1 MSKFNNN
8 RGCLVPRSDKNDE
21 IIPART
27 ISAKNE
33 NHRLTTMMQQNC
45 DRLLISLHLLTL
57 ITYRAWQTF
66 GVIQKVSVGA
76 CLEDLLVLGVEEVQ
90 FRCT

>member
-1 MSKFNNN
+1 
-8 RGCLVPRSDKNDE
+8 
-21 IIPART
+21 
-27 ISAKNE
+27 
-33 NHRLTTMMQQNC
+33 MMQQNC
-45 DRLLISLHLLTL
+45 DHVLINLHLLTL